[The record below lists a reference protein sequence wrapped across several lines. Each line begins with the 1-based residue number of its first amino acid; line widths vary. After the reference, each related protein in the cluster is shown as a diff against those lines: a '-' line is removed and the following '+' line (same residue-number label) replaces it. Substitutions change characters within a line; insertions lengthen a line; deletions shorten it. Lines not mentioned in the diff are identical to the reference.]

1 MRMGTPEYVYVTTIT
16 NTPSMGNDTRSRGN
30 RFHRQG
36 ARIVKRTSVGATAL
50 AVTLTGAG
58 YTYGV
63 TLEKH

>member
-1 MRMGTPEYVYVTTIT
+1 MQVGPPDHVYVTTIT
-16 NTPSMGNDTRSRGN
+16 ATPSMGNDTRSRVN

-50 AVTLTGAG
+50 AVLLTDAG

-63 TLEKH
+63 TMERQ